1 MNDHRIRPGA
11 TLALIAALVA
21 GCFNPSVT
29 IDRRSAI
36 EQQLTRT
43 AIWRSIQA
51 QAVHKDVL
59 EGRWRVRV
67 LAPEERDASWIET
80 ALELRLSRLG
90 VEIAPQD
97 ETDANIVVA
106 GVVYA
111 GIDIDNFYVG
121 VPIPGGGGQAI
132 SFYQSITE
140 RGRAEIFLS
149 FREPDGSP
157 IGTTNPRRREAH
169 YKDIYVLTVFGPLAM
184 TDLEIETSPRLTEL
198 GADTWHQAGQ
208 VADDWIVPLGSR
220 SKGTEEGEAEG
231 EED

>member
-1 MNDHRIRPGA
+1 MDDLRIRLGV
-11 TLALIAALVA
+11 TLVLIAALVT

-43 AIWRSIQA
+43 AIWRAIEVQA
-51 QAVHKDVL
+51 IHKDAL

-67 LAPEERDASWIET
+67 LAPEERDADWIQA

-90 VEIAPQD
+90 VEIAPPD
-97 ETDANIVVA
+97 DAETNVVVA

-121 VPIPGGGGQAI
+121 VPIPGGGGQAL

-149 FREPDGSP
+149 FRKPDGSP
-157 IGTTNPRRREAH
+157 IGTTNPERREAH
-169 YKDIYVLTVFGPLAM
+169 YKDIYALTIIGPIAM

-208 VADDWIVPLGSR
+208 VAGDWIFPLSPG
-220 SKGTEEGEAEG
+220 SKGEREEK
-231 EED
+231 EEDD